1 VFCTTDESPY
11 VSGRVYARLS
21 TEVAE
26 ILFTPQTPEIGE
38 NVFHPNKRGLSLG
51 QPAFGAHAL
60 I

>member
-1 VFCTTDESPY
+1 MFCMTDESSY
-11 VSGRVYARLS
+11 VSGRVYARSS
-21 TEVAE
+21 TEVAG

-38 NVFHPNKRGLSLG
+38 NVFPPNKRGLSLG